1 MADLPTGKKPS
12 VELPCILAADQT
24 REMLGDGVYGGHY
37 KGDPKIMDE
46 LFEITLGEVL
56 QQLKFE

>member
-1 MADLPTGKKPS
+1 
-12 VELPCILAADQT
+12 
-24 REMLGDGVYGGHY
+24 MLGDGVYGGHY
-37 KGDPKIMDE
+37 KVDPKIMDE